1 MTIPLDRVC
10 IVMMSAVGDA
20 VHVLPVVNAIK
31 RHSPRSRITWVV
43 QPGPDSLVRGHP
55 SVDETIVFNRAAG
68 LRAFRDIRAALDQR
82 EFDVVLNLQVYF
94 KAGVVTAFT
103 RSPVKLGFDRVRARD
118 MNTVFTT
125 HTIPPHAPQ
134 HVQDQ
139 YFEFLTYLGVPHEP
153 VEWGLGPW
161 ESELPWQRSFV
172 RQFDRPLASVVVATS
187 KPAKDWAPERWA
199 EVCDA
204 LYADYGLQP
213 VLVGGGSERERLAER
228 IILETG
234 KHPPFSAL
242 GSGLRNLVG
251 ILDAS
256 ALVLAPDTGPL
267 HMAVALDRPVISLMG
282 YTNPR
287 RSGPYRKFHDLIVD
301 GFADPGERYD
311 ASAKNRPGRMRRIVP
326 RDVLDKV
333 DVWKARYSAAALS
346 SPPKR

>member
-20 VHVLPVVNAIK
+20 VHVLPVINAIK
-31 RHSPRSRITWVV
+31 RHSPRSRVTWVV
-43 QPGPDSLVRGHP
+43 QPGPNSLVRDHP

-68 LRAFRDIRAALDQR
+68 LRAFRDIRAALDAC

-103 RSPVKLGFDRVRARD
+103 RAPVKLGFDRVRARD
-118 MNTVFTT
+118 MNTMFTT

-161 ESELPWQRSFV
+161 SNELEWQRSFV
-172 RQFDRPLASVVVATS
+172 ARFDRPLASVVVGTS
-187 KPAKDWAPERWA
+187 KAVKDWVPERWA
-199 EVCDA
+199 AVCDA
-204 LYADYGLQP
+204 LYSDYGLQP
-213 VLVGGGSERERLAER
+213 VLVGGGSERERRAER
-228 IILETG
+228 IILETAR
-234 KHPPFSAL
+234 HPHVSAL

-282 YTNPR
+282 YTNPK

-301 GFADPGERYD
+301 AFGDPGESYD
-311 ASAKNRPGRMRRIVP
+311 ASAKNRPRRMHRIMS
-326 RDVLDKV
+326 RDVLEKV
-333 DVWKARYSAAALS
+333 DVWQARYSAAALS
-346 SPPKR
+346 RLPKR